1 MGRWRLAV
9 LLLALAAPALAQQ
22 NPLLPQIRPLQPGEK
37 APEAKPEPAPE
48 PEQPAQPI
56 TRADG
61 MPVVSVRA
69 SRVEIKSVEGITNV
83 YFDLNWSIAGV
94 TEPVLE
100 VEGDLLL
107 SDDEGQVHG
116 RVPWVLKDPNAS
128 NDPNDPNGPIALPPR
143 FDERNVGIDTS
154 KSSTAHAWF
163 KGAQPSWIRFGFLAR
178 RATFVSGRK
187 AECGD
192 CK

>member
-9 LLLALAAPALAQQ
+9 LLLVLAAPLLAQQ

-37 APEAKPEPAPE
+37 PPEAKPEPAPE
-48 PEQPAQPI
+48 PEKPAPQK
-56 TRADG
+56 RADG
-61 MPVVSVRA
+61 MPVIGVRA
-69 SRVEIKSVEGITNV
+69 SRVEISAKDGATNV
-83 YFDLNWSIAGV
+83 FFDLGWSIDGV
-94 TEPVLE
+94 DEPVLE

-107 SDDEGQVHG
+107 SDDEGKVHG
-116 RVPWVLKDPNAS
+116 RVPWVLKDPTGEN
-128 NDPNDPNGPIALPPR
+128 ALPPR

-154 KSSTAHAWF
+154 KSQSAEAWF
-163 KGAQPSWIRFGFLAR
+163 KGAQPSWIRFGFVAR

>member
-1 MGRWRLAV
+1 MVRWPLAF
-9 LLLALAAPALAQQ
+9 LMLALAAPVFAQT

-37 APEAKPEPAPE
+37 PPEAKPEPAPE
-48 PEQPAQPI
+48 PAKAAPKP
-56 TRADG
+56 RADG

-83 YFDLNWSIAGV
+83 YFDLGWSIDGV
-94 TEPVLE
+94 YEPVLE
-100 VEGDLLL
+100 VEGALLL
-107 SDDEGQVHG
+107 SDDEGTVHG
-116 RVPWVLKDPNAS
+116 RVPWVLKDPNGE
-128 NDPNDPNGPIALPPR
+128 NALPPR

-154 KSSTAHAWF
+154 KSENAHAWF
-163 KGAQPSWIRFGFLAR
+163 KGAQPSWIRFGFTAR

>member
-1 MGRWRLAV
+1 MGCWRLAV
-9 LLLALAAPALAQQ
+9 LLLALAAPVLAQQ

-37 APEAKPEPAPE
+37 APETKPEPAPE

-94 TEPVLE
+94 DEPVLE

-107 SDDEGQVHG
+107 SDDEGHVHG
-116 RVPWVLKDPNAS
+116 RVPWVLKDPTNE
-128 NDPNDPNGPIALPPR
+128 PIALPPR

-154 KSSTAHAWF
+154 KSSSAHAWF

>member
-1 MGRWRLAV
+1 MGRWRLGV
-9 LLLALAAPALAQQ
+9 LLLALAAPVLAQQ

-37 APEAKPEPAPE
+37 PPEAKPVPAPE
-48 PEQPAQPI
+48 PAPAAPQK
-56 TRADG
+56 RADG
-61 MPVVSVRA
+61 MPVVAVSA

-94 TEPVLE
+94 DEPVLE

-107 SDDEGQVHG
+107 SDDDGKVHG
-116 RVPWVLKDPNAS
+116 RVPWVLKDPNE
-128 NDPNDPNGPIALPPR
+128 PNALPPR

-154 KSSTAHAWF
+154 KSQSAESWF
-163 KGAQPSWIRFGFLAR
+163 KGAQPSWIRFGFVAR
-178 RATFVSGRK
+178 RAKFMSGNT